1 MFLAVIR
8 QPINVM
14 EPPEKSRTFWW
25 TAKASVR

>member
-1 MFLAVIR
+1 MFLAVIH

-14 EPPEKSRTFWW
+14 EPPEKLRTFWW